1 MRFEINTSPSTRD
14 IEYLTEKINQES
26 MEFGS
31 AYNFGLFVRDE
42 HNTII
47 GGSNGSVVFGA
58 IYTDQLWVKKEFRG
72 TGLGRKIME
81 KIHDYARE
89 NGCTIATVATMSF
102 QNARDFYEKLEYV
115 VDFERSGYIMGS
127 SMIFL
132 KKNL

>member
-1 MRFEINTSPSTRD
+1 MKFQINITPNQED

-31 AYNFGLFVRDE
+31 AYNFGLFLYDAN
-42 HNTII
+42 NTII
-47 GGSNGSVVFGA
+47 GGCNGSVIFGA
-58 IYTDQLWVKKEFRG
+58 IYTDQLWIDKKLRG

-81 KIHDYARE
+81 KVHDYGRE
-89 NGCTIATVATMSF
+89 NSCKIATVTTMSF
-102 QNARDFYEKLEYV
+102 QNARDFYEKLGYI